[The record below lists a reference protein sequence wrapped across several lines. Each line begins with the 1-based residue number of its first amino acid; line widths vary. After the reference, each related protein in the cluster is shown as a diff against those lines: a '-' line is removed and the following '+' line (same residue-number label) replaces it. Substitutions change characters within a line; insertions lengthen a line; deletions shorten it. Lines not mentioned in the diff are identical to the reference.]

1 MQRLCLLSGCLAGPC
16 LVSVALGRPYERVHR
31 GPVERVD
38 KVNCCTVG
46 RLLGVNRIG
55 LGDKVT
61 RELEGGL
68 VVLNEVDDLYLAG
81 VLELEA
87 DVMVVAVVFET
98 RGFLRQVVVT
108 LGGIPCAVGGQL
120 QGVIG
125 VCLQGEFE
133 RIFL

>member
-1 MQRLCLLSGCLAGPC
+1 MQRLCLLRGCLARPC
-16 LVSVALGRPYERVHR
+16 LVSLALGRPYERVHR

-38 KVNCCTVG
+38 KVDCCAVG
-46 RLLGVNRIG
+46 RLLGINRVG

-87 DVMVVAVVFET
+87 DVVVVAVVFET
-98 RGFLRQVVVT
+98 NGL
-108 LGGIPCAVGGQL
+108 L
-120 QGVIG
+120 
-125 VCLQGEFE
+125 
-133 RIFL
+133 